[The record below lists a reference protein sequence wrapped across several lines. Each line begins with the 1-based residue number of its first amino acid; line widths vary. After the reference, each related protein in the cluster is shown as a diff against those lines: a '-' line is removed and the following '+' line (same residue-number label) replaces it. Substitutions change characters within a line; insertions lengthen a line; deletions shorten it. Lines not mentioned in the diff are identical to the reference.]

1 MKLTLNAGGA
11 IELIFPTVIHTID
24 IAAFKTVQKD
34 LIKHVYNEKKKDSKG
49 RQISNVGGWQS
60 GAKSFKE
67 PNLLSKLIQL
77 EVGKYF
83 HANKILKDTIKLTFD
98 NYWININR
106 KGDFNTKHIHQHGH
120 LSGVLY
126 LKVPKD
132 SGNIGFDSPHS
143 FTHAGENDAYSDNI
157 REACCTYPFF
167 GFAPK
172 AGNILMFPSSLYHAV
187 EPSRSEEDRISA
199 SFNLHLL

>member
-11 IELIFPTVIHTID
+11 IELIFPTVIHTLD
-24 IAAFKTVQKD
+24 VAAFKTVQKD

-83 HANKILKDTIKLTFD
+83 HANKILKDTIKL
-98 NYWININR
+98 
-106 KGDFNTKHIHQHGH
+106 
-120 LSGVLY
+120 
-126 LKVPKD
+126 
-132 SGNIGFDSPHS
+132 
-143 FTHAGENDAYSDNI
+143 
-157 REACCTYPFF
+157 
-167 GFAPK
+167 
-172 AGNILMFPSSLYHAV
+172 
-187 EPSRSEEDRISA
+187 
-199 SFNLHLL
+199 